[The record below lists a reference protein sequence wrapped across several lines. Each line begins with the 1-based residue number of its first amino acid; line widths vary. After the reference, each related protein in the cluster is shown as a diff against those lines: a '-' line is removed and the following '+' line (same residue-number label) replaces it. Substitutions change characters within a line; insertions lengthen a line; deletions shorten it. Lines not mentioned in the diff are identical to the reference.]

1 MSRSFNTENTLS
13 RQGPTA
19 VPGKSADGYKHT
31 VRSPYLQAPHLQ
43 TPASSDADN
52 RGWRTLR
59 ESSRKQNVDLLH
71 INQSLHSL
79 TWHEVHVLQGL
90 HGKNIYVVHMQ
101 TPPVSR
107 RRLGAAEGGHRRMDI
122 NA

>member
-13 RQGPTA
+13 RQGPTV

-31 VRSPYLQAPHLQ
+31 VRSPYLQVPHLQ

-52 RGWRTLR
+52 RGWKTLR

-71 INQSLHSL
+71 INQYLHSL

-101 TPPVSR
+101 TPPFSR